1 MVDDAQDEN
10 QHPSPNREKRAFT
23 RNAIFL
29 VGECVIPQQP
39 DRVIEILDFCPGGVY
54 LSFPQRQQLL
64 SASILAR
71 GEIIE
76 IRCTVPMSNGAQSL
90 HFQGRVARA
99 DHAGAGIAFINP
111 SFEALH
117 VLHEYAKNFSAEP
130 SRGTEQVPE
139 GTGAKAETDSTNE
152 SLISACSQMVE
163 ESIAPMAK
171 IFLEQVTERFFNIAG
186 EVRNIAEKNAYYS
199 ALNVFNKDGAAFAS
213 EFLAR
218 MQNRLRQRPLV
229 ENETKKAAQS
239 SGELGLSL
247 IEEDVFEDWLAFTD
261 MARAAEL
268 ENKEQLHALERRLS
282 VLFKQAVDKG
292 NNPFGPGAISQ
303 SFQDALATLA
313 LDRKIA
319 AESCKVFKT
328 VLCEQSAELFA
339 GLNRCLID
347 SGVSPVLRP
356 EGKPVQSV
364 PSAVAKSTPPPE
376 AAPPAQP
383 EPVPAPDSREH
394 EQAPLL
400 PADALSS
407 PVNTPAPSREAPPP
421 RLPPDVS
428 DIAPTA
434 GVTIPPAADNLNA
447 LPALTPQ
454 QSNDWYRLIQGLGS
468 LQQHLSV
475 QPIRPGG
482 AQQIP
487 PQAASP
493 EREAFTP
500 PAPLSQ
506 AEAPAAPAVEPR
518 HFTTDELLSA
528 LSRIR
533 LEAPGKQQGENF
545 HQDFMQKLQ
554 SALADAAPSTEIREV
569 PSRETNI
576 LEIGGNLFDSVLA
589 DKLVANT
596 VKPWLNQLSIPL
608 IKMALRDDSLF
619 YDKSHLARQLI
630 NKVAELELFGEVSKV
645 ENAVRKKIDG
655 LLEVIA
661 DADEVTPE
669 LLKKMLKEVSM
680 LVHVQ
685 HKAYEGNIRDLRA
698 ICEADQKRS
707 RIEKPEG
714 KTTALSKLLS
724 GLRPLV
730 GEEVPP
736 EIDESLREFMK
747 RAQRL
752 KIGSWVML
760 EQNDQQKRIRLAWV
774 AENLEK
780 YVFVNVQGLR
790 EETLSQT
797 ELAQYMRDGKAVVLD
812 EGDEELVDRAQSA
825 MLQKMHSQLLHE
837 TSHDQLTGLIN
848 RREFEKRLEKTLAG
862 VRDSGIP
869 SMLCYLD
876 LEQFSVV
883 NNTFGYEGGDRAL
896 VETAGLLKQ
905 ELGEQG
911 VLARIGGTEFAM
923 LFENCNLDDALKITS
938 RQTETFRSYRFVSG
952 DKSLSLSFSAGLV
965 AIDPESESIETLLQA
980 AEASCRIARSKGTNY
995 VQVYHPDEADT
1006 ARHLKTVKWVSRIDE
1021 ALDNDRL
1028 EIHCQPIV
1036 SISGSSV
1043 AVHHSEVLL
1052 RVPDTHGKLTSP
1064 VDFIMAAEHFRRM
1077 ASVDRWV
1084 IEHAF
1089 RWMADRRDR
1098 LTELGG
1104 LAINLSGASLNEE
1117 GLIDFVTGQ
1126 AEKLKIP
1133 MSKVCFEITETVGI
1147 AHLSGASEFI
1157 NEMKKQ
1163 TGCAFSLDDF
1173 GSGQSSYAYLK
1184 NLPVDYLKIDGAF
1197 VEKMDQNQFD
1207 FAVVKS
1213 ITEIGHFMGKKII
1226 AERVE
1231 TEPVLKVLRQLGVDY
1246 AQGYYLGKPRNMKSL
1261 GS

>member
-1 MVDDAQDEN
+1 MVDNTQDEN
-10 QHPSPNREKRAFT
+10 RLPSPGGEKRAFT

-29 VGECVIPQQP
+29 VGDCVIPEQP

-54 LSFPQRQQLL
+54 LSFPQRQQVPP
-64 SASILAR
+64 ASILAR

-76 IRCTVPMSNGAQSL
+76 IRCTVPMSNGVQSL
-90 HFQGRVARA
+90 CFQGRVARA
-99 DHAGAGIAFINP
+99 DRAGAGIAFINP

-117 VLHEYAKNFSAEP
+117 VLHEYAKNFSAAP
-130 SRGTEQVPE
+130 SCNAEHVSE
-139 GTGAKAETDSTNE
+139 STGAKGETDSTSE

-171 IFLEQVTERFFNIAG
+171 TFLEQVTERFFNIAG
-186 EVRNIAEKNAYYS
+186 EARNIGEKNAYYS
-199 ALNVFNKDGAAFAS
+199 ALNIFNKDGAAFAS

-218 MQNRLRQRPLV
+218 MQNRLRQKPLV
-229 ENETKKAAQS
+229 DSVTKKVTQA

-282 VLFKQAVDKG
+282 VLFKQTVDKG

-319 AESCKVFKT
+319 AESCKVFKN
-328 VLCEQSAELFA
+328 VLCEQTAELFA
-339 GLNRCLID
+339 GLNRRLID
-347 SGVSPVLRP
+347 SGVSPVLLP
-356 EGKPVQSV
+356 AGKPSRSV
-364 PSAVAKSTPPPE
+364 SADAAKPTPQPEVAT
-376 AAPPAQP
+376 PAQS
-383 EPVPAPDSREH
+383 EPAPKPDSTEH

-400 PADALSS
+400 PTEAFSS
-407 PVNTPAPSREAPPP
+407 SDRPAPSLEQAPP
-421 RLPPDVS
+421 RLPPDAS
-428 DIAPTA
+428 DIAPPA
-434 GVTIPPAADNLNA
+434 GITTPPAAKYFDTT
-447 LPALTPQ
+447 PAVTPQ

-475 QPIRPGG
+475 RPIRPGG
-482 AQQIP
+482 ALQTP
-487 PQAASP
+487 PQATLS
-493 EREAFTP
+493 EGGAFTP
-500 PAPLSQ
+500 SAPLNQ
-506 AEAPAAPAVEPR
+506 ADTPVALPAEPR

-533 LEAPGKQQGENF
+533 LEAPDKQQGENF

-554 SALADAAPSTEIREV
+554 SALADSAPGAEVREV

-655 LLEVIA
+655 LLGVIT

-707 RIEKPEG
+707 RSEKPEG

-730 GEEVPP
+730 GEESPP
-736 EIDESLREFMK
+736 EIDESLREHMK

-760 EQNDQQKRIRLAWV
+760 ERNDLEKRIRLAWV

-797 ELAQYMRDGKAVVLD
+797 ELAQYLRDGKAVVLD
-812 EGDEELVDRAQSA
+812 EGDEQLVDRAQSA

-837 TSHDQLTGLIN
+837 TTHDQLTGLIN
-848 RREFEKRLEKTLAG
+848 RREFEKRLEKTLAS
-862 VRDSGIP
+862 VRDSGFP

-896 VETAGLLKQ
+896 VETAGLLQQ
-905 ELGEQG
+905 ELGELG

-923 LFENCNLDDALKITS
+923 LLENCNLDDALKITS
-938 RQTETFRSYRFVSG
+938 RQTEVFRTYRFVSG

-980 AEASCRIARSKGTNY
+980 AETSCRIARSKGTNY
-995 VQVYHPDEADT
+995 VQVYHADEADT

-1028 EIHCQPIV
+1028 ELHCQPIV

-1052 RVPDTHGKLTSP
+1052 RVPDAHGKLTSP

-1084 IEHAF
+1084 IEHSF

-1098 LTELGG
+1098 LSELGG

-1117 GLIDFVTGQ
+1117 GLIDFVIGQ

-1133 MSKVCFEITETVGI
+1133 MTKVCFEITETVGI

-1157 NEMKKQ
+1157 NELKNQ

-1231 TEPVLKVLRQLGVDY
+1231 TEPVLKMLRQLGVDY